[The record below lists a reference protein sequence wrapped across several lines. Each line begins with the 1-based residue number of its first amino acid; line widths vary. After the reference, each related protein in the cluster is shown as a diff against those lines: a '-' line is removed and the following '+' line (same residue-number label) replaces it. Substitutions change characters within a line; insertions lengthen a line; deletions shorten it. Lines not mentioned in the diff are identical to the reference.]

1 MYLSE
6 LQSKNIVTTSGKL
19 ICNIVDIVID
29 SGNIKYLIVEK
40 TKFLISMFT
49 SKNEVEI
56 KWDQIKTIGDD
67 VIIVDVNKI

>member
-19 ICNIVDIVID
+19 IGNTVDIVID